1 MRCCRVAYSSI
12 PKQYRDYFSK
22 PTLQINEFFMSFHQ
36 SATAS
41 HHSSMPTNQISNPQ
55 NNPQPNDSYPPKDM
69 EDITHFLLELDALK
83 HVNRRNYITH
93 HVDTD
98 ADVDELRVENSAEH
112 SWHLAMACWSIAE
125 AFELEVNHEQL
136 LKMALIHDLGEID
149 AGDTF
154 LYADTRQDAHIKER
168 DGIAR
173 LQSERGNG
181 IADLSKIWEEQETG
195 NSAETQLLK
204 VVDRLLPFLLNLNTE
219 GKTWRELGVTRSQV
233 EGAHAFIQ
241 DSFAPIHKW
250 LSHNIDYATQQ
261 GWLIDK

>member
-41 HHSSMPTNQISNPQ
+41 HHSSMPTNQISSPK

-69 EDITHFLLELDALK
+69 EDVTHFLLELDALK
-83 HVNRRNYITH
+83 RVNRRSYVTN
-93 HVDTD
+93 TD
-98 ADVDELRVENSAEH
+98 RRENSAEH

-125 AFELEVNHEQL
+125 LFELEVNHEQL

-154 LYADTRQDAHIKER
+154 LYANTRQDAHIEER

-173 LQSERGNG
+173 LQSERGNA

-195 NSAETQLLK
+195 NSAENQLLK

-233 EGAHAFIQ
+233 AGAHAFIQ

-250 LSHNIDYATQQ
+250 LSHNIDYATQK

>member
-55 NNPQPNDSYPPKDM
+55 NNPQSNDSYPPKDM

-83 HVNRRNYITH
+83 RVNRRSYVTN
-93 HVDTD
+93 TD
-98 ADVDELRVENSAEH
+98 RRENSAEH

-125 AFELEVNHEQL
+125 LFELDVNHEQL

-233 EGAHAFIQ
+233 AGAHAFIQ

>member
-1 MRCCRVAYSSI
+1 
-12 PKQYRDYFSK
+12 
-22 PTLQINEFFMSFHQ
+22 MSFHQ

-41 HHSSMPTNQISNPQ
+41 HHSSMPTNQISSPK

-69 EDITHFLLELDALK
+69 EDVTHFLLELDALK
-83 HVNRRNYITH
+83 RVNRRSYVTN
-93 HVDTD
+93 TD
-98 ADVDELRVENSAEH
+98 RRENSAEH

-125 AFELEVNHEQL
+125 LFELEVNHEQL

-154 LYADTRQDAHIKER
+154 LYADTRQDAHIEER

-173 LQSERGNG
+173 LQSERGNA

-233 EGAHAFIQ
+233 AGAHAFIQ

-250 LSHNIDYATQQ
+250 LSHNIDYATQK

>member
-1 MRCCRVAYSSI
+1 MSSNTS
-12 PKQYRDYFSK
+12 PLLTDQ
-22 PTLQINEFFMSFHQ
+22 NA
-36 SATAS
+36 AT
-41 HHSSMPTNQISNPQ
+41 TI
-55 NNPQPNDSYPPKDM
+55 DI
-69 EDITHFLLELDALK
+69 EDVTHFLLELDALK
-83 HVNRRNYITH
+83 RVNRRSYVTN
-93 HVDTD
+93 TD
-98 ADVDELRVENSAEH
+98 RRENSAEH

-125 AFELEVNHEQL
+125 LFELEVNHEQL

-154 LYADTRQDAHIKER
+154 LYADTRQDAHIEER

-233 EGAHAFIQ
+233 AGAHAFIQ

-250 LSHNIDYATQQ
+250 LSHNIDYATQK

>member
-1 MRCCRVAYSSI
+1 
-12 PKQYRDYFSK
+12 
-22 PTLQINEFFMSFHQ
+22 MSFHQ

-41 HHSSMPTNQISNPQ
+41 HHCSMPTNQISNPQ

-83 HVNRRNYITH
+83 RVNRRSYVTN
-93 HVDTD
+93 TD
-98 ADVDELRVENSAEH
+98 RRENSAEH

-125 AFELEVNHEQL
+125 LFELEVNHEQL

-149 AGDTF
+149 TGDTF
-154 LYADTRQDAHIKER
+154 LYANTRQDAHIEER

-173 LQSERGNG
+173 LQSERGNA

-233 EGAHAFIQ
+233 AGAHAFIQ

-250 LSHNIDYATQQ
+250 LSHNIDYATQK

>member
-1 MRCCRVAYSSI
+1 MSSNTS
-12 PKQYRDYFSK
+12 PLLTDQ
-22 PTLQINEFFMSFHQ
+22 NA
-36 SATAS
+36 AT
-41 HHSSMPTNQISNPQ
+41 TI
-55 NNPQPNDSYPPKDM
+55 DI
-69 EDITHFLLELDALK
+69 EDVTHFLLELDTLK
-83 HVNRRNYITH
+83 RVNRRSYVTN
-93 HVDTD
+93 TD
-98 ADVDELRVENSAEH
+98 RRENSAEH

-136 LKMALIHDLGEID
+136 LKMALVHDLGEID

-154 LYADTRQDAHIKER
+154 LYADTRQDAHIKEG

-233 EGAHAFIQ
+233 AGAHAFIQ

>member
-1 MRCCRVAYSSI
+1 
-12 PKQYRDYFSK
+12 
-22 PTLQINEFFMSFHQ
+22 
-36 SATAS
+36 
-41 HHSSMPTNQISNPQ
+41 
-55 NNPQPNDSYPPKDM
+55 
-69 EDITHFLLELDALK
+69 
-83 HVNRRNYITH
+83 
-93 HVDTD
+93 
-98 ADVDELRVENSAEH
+98 
-112 SWHLAMACWSIAE
+112 MACWSIAE
-125 AFELEVNHEQL
+125 LFELEVNHEQL

-154 LYADTRQDAHIKER
+154 LYANTRQDAHIEER

-233 EGAHAFIQ
+233 AGAHAFIQ